1 MCDRIPSNQACS
13 LLSEPVITIF
23 SRTVAQKAPITQI
36 FGFSAFGSPTMSA
49 GNSWKIQEFEGAGG
63 LRESCRLLRFQ
74 RHWLLQNVSTGEV
87 LSLEQD
93 QEVVIE
99 AEQEQIKV
107 VSCVDDEEKTVVKA
121 LKEVFE
127 LHLEMEVDGEDAE
140 EEEEE
145 PKVVLRDG
153 SICATI
159 SEMTEARDLMALSL
173 QMPGLNCN
181 WDVEMC
187 MFHLARSA
195 VPLPLSSLAFV
206 LRWAID
212 CLGSAKNSNF
222 IGSSSTA
229 WRNLLAKYYKAL
241 VPQEGKAAEAAFA
254 DLCESS
260 WALKKVEEARGFTSV
275 SADDKAAG
283 LLADAVH
290 NDWHVSP
297 FGMLVLLTE
306 WCSKDVRANSSWL
319 LQSSEI
325 RSRARG
331 MLKGILSTF
340 CDTEFVRLGQ
350 TAQEGDHQFDL
361 RWRIVEGEVLVDLA
375 ALVDGCKSLRT
386 TFASGQEE
394 MEMTVLLTKLR
405 VDERSNMV
413 TAKRRQLYVN
423 LQSYIFLCL
432 SDIMESSIRSDS
444 IWKRTKV
451 EQLSQLRRAL

>member
-1 MCDRIPSNQACS
+1 
-13 LLSEPVITIF
+13 
-23 SRTVAQKAPITQI
+23 
-36 FGFSAFGSPTMSA
+36 MSA
-49 GNSWKIQEFEGAGG
+49 GNSWKIEEFEGAGG

-74 RHWLLQNVSTGEV
+74 RHWLLQNVSAGEV

-99 AEQEQIKV
+99 AELEQIKV
-107 VSCVDDEEKTVVKA
+107 VSCVDDEETTVVKA

-140 EEEEE
+140 EEEE

-159 SEMTEARDLMALSL
+159 AEMTQARDLMALSL

-181 WDVEMC
+181 WDVEMY

-212 CLGSAKNSNF
+212 CLGNAKNQNF

-229 WRNLLAKYYKAL
+229 WRNLLAKYYKPL
-241 VPQEGKAAEAAFA
+241 VPQEEKAAEAAFE

-260 WALKKVEEARGFTSV
+260 WALKKHEEATGSTSM
-275 SADDKAAG
+275 AADKAG
-283 LLADAVH
+283 LDEAVH

-306 WCSKDVRANSSWL
+306 LVQQGCPCQFFLAVAKLGNQDPCQRHA
-319 LQSSEI
+319 QRHSEH
-325 RSRARG
+325 
-331 MLKGILSTF
+331 
-340 CDTEFVRLGQ
+340 V
-350 TAQEGDHQFDL
+350 L
-361 RWRIVEGEVLVDLA
+361 RHRVCA
-375 ALVDGCKSLRT
+375 TRPDGT
-386 TFASGQEE
+386 GT
-394 MEMTVLLTKLR
+394 
-405 VDERSNMV
+405 
-413 TAKRRQLYVN
+413 
-423 LQSYIFLCL
+423 
-432 SDIMESSIRSDS
+432 
-444 IWKRTKV
+444 
-451 EQLSQLRRAL
+451 

>member
-1 MCDRIPSNQACS
+1 
-13 LLSEPVITIF
+13 
-23 SRTVAQKAPITQI
+23 
-36 FGFSAFGSPTMSA
+36 MSA
-49 GNSWKIQEFEGAGG
+49 GNSWKIEEFEGAGG

-74 RHWLLQNVSTGEV
+74 RHWLLQNISTGEV

-99 AEQEQIKV
+99 AELEQIKV
-107 VSCVDDEEKTVVKA
+107 VSCVDDEETTVVKA

-140 EEEEE
+140 EEEE

-159 SEMTEARDLMALSL
+159 AEMTQARDLMALSL

-181 WDVEMC
+181 WDVEMY

-212 CLGSAKNSNF
+212 CLGNAKNQNF

-229 WRNLLAKYYKAL
+229 WRNLLAKYYKPL
-241 VPQEGKAAEAAFA
+241 VPQEEKAAEAAFE

-260 WALKKVEEARGFTSV
+260 WALKKHEEATGSTSM
-275 SADDKAAG
+275 AADKAG
-283 LLADAVH
+283 LDEAVH

-319 LQSSEI
+319 LPSSEI
-325 RSRARG
+325 RTRARG

-350 TAQEGDHQFDL
+350 TAQERDHQFDL

-375 ALVDGCKSLRT
+375 ALVDGCKSLGT
-386 TFASGQEE
+386 TFASGQQE

-405 VDERSNMV
+405 VDERSNRV

-432 SDIMESSIRSDS
+432 SDMMESSIRSDS